1 VNEVKIIVLSRYADL
16 FAGFRENVDRL
27 EPKIGKVLVR
37 DGDEIDYEHLRN
49 SVGWDVCFGK
59 SPFVYAANVNHGWS
73 AYWKQDVI
81 ICGDD
86 IRFEEPFV
94 EKLQYAAYSAENVG
108 VATVQLWGQS
118 PFVCGYFKRQIINQ
132 VGSMDERFVGYG
144 KEDCD
149 WCRRMETLGF
159 YTLPTEIK
167 AKHSGGT
174 SFLRRAKE
182 LGTSMEELCN
192 TNNRIYEGKWPE

>member
-1 VNEVKIIVLSRYADL
+1 VNDVKIIVLSRYADL

-37 DGDEIDYEHLRN
+37 DGDEIDYQQLH
-49 SVGWDVCFGK
+49 SSGGWDICFGK
-59 SPFVYAANVNHGWS
+59 SPFVYAANVNHGWG

-94 EKLQYAAYSAENVG
+94 EKLWQAAYSGENIG

-118 PFVCGYFKRQIINQ
+118 PFVAGYFKRHIINA
-132 VGSMDERFVGYG
+132 VGAMDERFTGYG
-144 KEDCD
+144 KEDVD
-149 WCRRMETLGF
+149 WCQRMEALG
-159 YTLPTEIK
+159 YHTLPTEIK

-192 TNNRIYEGKWPE
+192 TNNKLYAAKWAK